1 MFLALTC
8 AVQAL
13 VKARGDG
20 LGFDLG
26 KAEFR
31 FSGHNRNS
39 ACVLIDGRPQPRCA
53 LCCCTRDVQPLSMRN
68 ATAMKRGL
76 CCLWHE

>member
-1 MFLALTC
+1 M
-8 AVQAL
+8 
-13 VKARGDG
+13 KARGDG

-31 FSGHNRNS
+31 FSGHDRNS

-53 LCCCTRDVQPLSMRN
+53 LCCFTHVAASPMSSNHPPCALQRL
-68 ATAMKRGL
+68 
-76 CCLWHE
+76 